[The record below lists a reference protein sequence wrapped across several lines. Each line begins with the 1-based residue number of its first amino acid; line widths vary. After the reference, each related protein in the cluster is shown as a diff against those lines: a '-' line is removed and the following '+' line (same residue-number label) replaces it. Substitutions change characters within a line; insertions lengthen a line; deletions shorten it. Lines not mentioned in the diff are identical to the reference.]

1 MDISV
6 RTGFLFKTVV
16 VLLAVTPLSIA
27 IAQGIVRPPELQPEV
42 DFWKRVFVEVHT
54 DQALVHDNRHLS
66 VVYEVVSIP
75 RNASWQKQRRVSE
88 NIRKKYR
95 QILLS
100 IADGDRNSLD
110 KEQRRV
116 LALWPADV
124 SNDELRQASRRVRFQ
139 GGLADRFVE
148 GLQRSGNW
156 RDYIQQQLSAEQ
168 VPGELVALPHVESSF
183 NPSAGS
189 SVGATGIWQ
198 FTRSTGSRFMQIDH
212 VVDERRDPFISSDAA
227 AQLLSYNNSILNSW
241 PLAITAYNHGL
252 AGMRRAVT
260 QLGTG
265 NIQSIVHNY
274 SGRRFGFASRN
285 FYVAFLAASEVDS
298 NYTQYFGDVVLNPP
312 ANDITVKL
320 PAYVEFD
327 TLSRVFG
334 VSAQELHRYNPALMP
349 SVIEGNKYVPKGFRL
364 RLPYQPQLDADAVMA
379 AVPARDLYRS
389 QTPDLYHKVAPGD
402 SLSVI
407 AVRHKTTVRELKA
420 LNNLSS
426 SHFIRA
432 GQVLRLPYSGEQ
444 GTIVQNEYVV
454 KSGDTLSEIARR
466 AGTTRSYLIRANK
479 LGDGDRIYAGQ
490 QLLMQKSIDDL
501 RDEVVAAVAEP
512 VQPKVES
519 DAEFEQEAALADSA
533 IESLALPN
541 MAAAE
546 TDAAGVSI
554 STIDP
559 NNYEVADDGTI
570 EVQASETMGHY
581 ADWLGIPTQSLREL
595 NNYSFRQPVV
605 IGRRVRLK
613 FTDVSVNEFTD
624 RRAQYHKEL
633 QQAFF
638 VRYRIIGAQEHKL
651 RRDESIWLLNRKNYQ
666 VPEWLLRQY
675 NPDLEFNKVRPGTVI
690 LFPVIE
696 LMNADE

>member
-1 MDISV
+1 M
-6 RTGFLFKTVV
+6 RTGFLFKVIV
-16 VLLAVTPLSIA
+16 VLLAMTSLSVA
-27 IAQGIVRPPELQPEV
+27 VAQGIVRPPELRPEI
-42 DFWKRVFVEVHT
+42 DFWKRIFVEVPT
-54 DQALVHDNRHLS
+54 GEALVHDNRYLD
-66 VVYEVVSIP
+66 VVYEVVRIP

-88 NIRKKYR
+88 DIRKKYR
-95 QILLS
+95 QILLD
-100 IADGDRNSLD
+100 IADGNRNTLSE
-110 KEQRRV
+110 EQRRV

-124 SNDELRQASRRVRFQ
+124 SNEELRQASRRVRFQ

-148 GLQRSGNW
+148 GLQRSGSW

-168 VPGELVALPHVESSF
+168 VPSELVALPHVESSF
-183 NPSAGS
+183 NPAAGS

-198 FTRSTGSRFMQIDH
+198 FTRSTGRRFMQIDH

-265 NIQSIVHNY
+265 DIQSIVHNY

-285 FYVAFLAASEVDS
+285 FYVAFVAASEVDS

-320 PAYVEFD
+320 PAYLEFD

-334 VSAQELHRYNPALMP
+334 IPMPELRRYNPALMP

-364 RLPYQPQLDADAVMA
+364 RLPYQSQLDADAVIA
-379 AVPARDLYRS
+379 AIPVRDLYRS
-389 QTPDLYHKVAPGD
+389 QTPDLYHKVAAGD

-407 AVRHKTTVRELKA
+407 AVRHETTVRELVA
-420 LNNLSS
+420 LNNLGS

-444 GTIVQNEYVV
+444 GAIVERAYVV
-454 KSGDTLSEIARR
+454 KPGDTLSEIARR
-466 AGTTRSYLIRANK
+466 AGTTRSYLVRVNS
-479 LGDGDRIYAGQ
+479 LNDGNMIYAGQ
-490 QLLMQKSIDDL
+490 KLLMPQVIDDGGE
-501 RDEVVAAVAEP
+501 DAVVAVAGSIEP
-512 VQPKVES
+512 KAELKV
-519 DAEFEQEAALADSA
+519 EFEQEVALADSA
-533 IESLALPN
+533 IESLALPD
-541 MAAAE
+541 MAAVE

-581 ADWLGIPTQSLREL
+581 AEWLGIPTQSLRDL
-595 NNYSFRQPVV
+595 NNYSFHQPVV

-624 RRAQYHKEL
+624 RRAQHHKAL
-633 QQAFF
+633 QEAFF

-651 RRDESIWLLNRKNYQ
+651 RRDESIWLLNRTNYQ
-666 VPEWLLRQY
+666 IPDWLLRQY
-675 NPDLEFNKVRPGTVI
+675 NPDLEFNKLRPGTVI

-696 LMNADE
+696 PMNADA

>member
-1 MDISV
+1 
-6 RTGFLFKTVV
+6 
-16 VLLAVTPLSIA
+16 
-27 IAQGIVRPPELQPEV
+27 
-42 DFWKRVFVEVHT
+42 
-54 DQALVHDNRHLS
+54 
-66 VVYEVVSIP
+66 
-75 RNASWQKQRRVSE
+75 
-88 NIRKKYR
+88 
-95 QILLS
+95 
-100 IADGDRNSLD
+100 
-110 KEQRRV
+110 
-116 LALWPADV
+116 
-124 SNDELRQASRRVRFQ
+124 
-139 GGLADRFVE
+139 
-148 GLQRSGNW
+148 
-156 RDYIQQQLSAEQ
+156 
-168 VPGELVALPHVESSF
+168 
-183 NPSAGS
+183 
-189 SVGATGIWQ
+189 
-198 FTRSTGSRFMQIDH
+198 MQIDH

-265 NIQSIVHNY
+265 DIQSIVHNY

-298 NYTQYFGDVVLNPP
+298 NYTQYFGDVVFNPP

-364 RLPYQPQLDADAVMA
+364 RLPYQSQLDADAVMA
-379 AVPARDLYRS
+379 AVPARNLYRS
-389 QTPDLYHKVAPGD
+389 QTPDLYHKVAAGD

-407 AVRHKTTVRELKA
+407 AVRHETTVRELMA
-420 LNNLSS
+420 LNNLGSS
-426 SHFIRA
+426 DFIRA
-432 GQVLRLPYSGEQ
+432 GQVLRLPYSDEQ

-466 AGTTRSYLIRANK
+466 AGTTRSYLIRANN
-479 LGDGDRIYAGQ
+479 LDDGDRIYTGQ
-490 QLLMQKSIDDL
+490 KLLMQKPT
-501 RDEVVAAVAEP
+501 DEVRDDAVAIVAEP
-512 VQPKVES
+512 IQSKVES
-519 DAEFEQEAALADSA
+519 DVEFEQESALADPA
-533 IESLALPN
+533 IESLALPD

-559 NNYEVADDGTI
+559 NNYDVADDGTI

-633 QQAFF
+633 QEAFF

-651 RRDESIWLLNRKNYQ
+651 RRDESIWLLNRKNFQ

-696 LMNADE
+696 LINADA